1 MKNLQE
7 YFNLILNFDNNN
19 IVALDRCHNIFL
31 IGALL
36 SKKPENVLEL
46 GIGTAYVT
54 LSLIHAIAYNKKG
67 KLTCVDNFLDWGG
80 QKPEWIDKIRE
91 AGVNVVAPVE
101 EKEFVSNC
109 ASDTY
114 DFLIS
119 DADHTNSGL
128 WVNEHLRIT
137 QHDGFMFFHDTNLH
151 NTNLKDMFP
160 NLVLVEKRIKELGL
174 PYYHFTD
181 NSRPDEK
188 CERGWLFAINK
199 K

>member
-1 MKNLQE
+1 MQNLQE
-7 YFNLILNFDNNN
+7 CFNLILNYNNN
-19 IVALDRCHNIFL
+19 NKFAIDRCHNIFL

-36 SKKPENVLEL
+36 SKKPENILEL

-54 LSLIHAIAYNKKG
+54 LSIIHAIAYNKKG
-67 KLTCVDNFLDWGG
+67 RLTSVDNFSDWEG
-80 QKPEWIDKIRE
+80 QEPEGIKKIRE

-119 DADHTNSGL
+119 DADHFNSGL
-128 WVNEHLRIT
+128 WVNNHLRIT
-137 QHDGFMFFHDTNLH
+137 QHDGFMFFHDTNL
-151 NTNLKDMFP
+151 KEMFP
-160 NLVLVEKRIKELGL
+160 NLALIEKRIKELGL
-174 PYYHFTD
+174 PYYHFTE
-181 NSRPDEK
+181 NSRPDEN
-188 CERGWLFAINK
+188 CERGWLFVINK